1 MIQEKV
7 GKVSSGSLPGP
18 KSAQTLEKRN
28 RFVAR
33 GISTSVPIC
42 VKEAQGALIEDI
54 DGNVFVDFTAAIGVQ
69 NVGHCDDE
77 VVQAVSRQAK
87 KYIHP
92 CFHVAMYEPYINLAE
107 KLAGLVPGS
116 KPHKV
121 MFANSGAEADENAI
135 KISRR
140 YSGKTGIISL
150 ENAFHGRTFMT
161 MSITSKVKPYKNG
174 FGPFSTD
181 TYKIP
186 SAYCY
191 RCPYKCKYPDCG
203 LACAE
208 RLRTLLQGEMSAD
221 NIACLIAEP
230 VQGEGG
236 FIVPPPGYLESLQ
249 SICHENDIV
258 FIVDEVQAGFGRTGK
273 LFASE
278 HFAIEPDIITMSK
291 SIAAGMPLSAVV
303 GEAAIMDA
311 ANPGEIGGT
320 YGGSPLACQASLKV
334 IEKLARD
341 GLLEKAQIL
350 GDYLMNRLLQMQDKY
365 EVIGDVRGL
374 GAMIGVE
381 FIKSRPDK
389 TVNADIVK
397 KIVPYAASKGA
408 LFLSAGI
415 FGNVLRLLPP
425 LVMTLE
431 QAEFGMDVLDEAI
444 KTNL

>member
-1 MIQEKV
+1 MIPQKV
-7 GKVSSGSLPGP
+7 GKVITGSLPGP
-18 KSAQTLEKRN
+18 KSAQILEKRN

-33 GISTSVPIC
+33 GISTSVPVC
-42 VKEAQGALIEDI
+42 VKEAKGALIEDI

-69 NVGHCDDE
+69 NVGHCDDN
-77 VVQAVSRQAK
+77 VVEAIRQQAGQ
-87 KYIHP
+87 YIHP
-92 CFHVAMYEPYINLAE
+92 CFHVAMYEPYIDLAQ
-107 KLAGLVPGS
+107 KLAAMVPGS
-116 KPHKV
+116 KPKKV

-140 YSGKTGIISL
+140 YTKKTGIISL

-191 RCPYKCKYPDCG
+191 RCPYGCQYPQCG
-203 LACAE
+203 IACAE
-208 RLRTLLQGEMSAD
+208 KLRTLLKGEMSSD
-221 NIACLIAEP
+221 TIACLIAEP

-236 FIVPPPGYLESLQ
+236 FIVPPKGYLETLQ
-249 SICHENDIV
+249 SICNENNIV
-258 FIVDEVQAGFGRTGK
+258 FIIDEVQAGFGRTGK

-278 HFAIEPDIITMSK
+278 HFDIEPDLVTMSK
-291 SIAAGMPLSAVV
+291 SIAAGMPLSAVA
-303 GEAAIMDA
+303 GEAQIMDA

-334 IEKLARD
+334 IEKFEQG
-341 GLLEKAQIL
+341 GLLEKAQAL
-350 GDYLMNRLLQMQDKY
+350 GDYLMQRLLEMQEKY

-374 GAMIGVE
+374 GAMIGIE
-381 FIKSRPDK
+381 FVNNKQDK
-389 TVNADIVK
+389 AINSDIVK
-397 KIVPYAASKGA
+397 KIVPYAASQGA

-425 LVMTLE
+425 LVMTWE
-431 QAEFGMDVLDEAI
+431 QAEFGMDILEGAI
-444 KTNL
+444 IANL